1 VKLNACKDRKT
12 HSHGTECI
20 LFIDDEPVIVKAGK
34 QILESLGYD
43 VITRTSSY
51 FARALRGQKT

>member
-1 VKLNACKDRKT
+1 MLARIEKSIPT
-12 HSHGTECI
+12 GTECI
-20 LFIDDEPVIVKAGK
+20 LFIDDEPVIVKAGM